1 MKTCD
6 KNRRPL
12 MVGDV
17 LKVYHYTAAQRREK
31 VYMYKQI
38 VGLRALGGA
47 KLKDGSTVPMIDYFE
62 VSHLDLGEDGNYHIG
77 MNEGRLDDYEIIQGV
92 DIYPDHWKDREKAD
106 MDELV

>member
-6 KNRRPL
+6 KNRRPFR
-12 MVGDV
+12 VGDV

-47 KLKDGSTVPMIDYFE
+47 KLKDGSTIPMTDYFD
-62 VSHLDLGEDGNYHIG
+62 VSHLKLDEDRNYTIG
-77 MNEGRLDDYEIIQGV
+77 MNEGQLNDYEIVQGT
-92 DIYPDHWKDREKAD
+92 DIYPDHWKDREKV
-106 MDELV
+106 ELQ